1 MRLNSLNSY
10 TKASLKLSSGVFKN
24 KINILKY
31 YFFVFLYIIT
41 YPLMITG
48 PIVRLCYYQ
57 MVSNVSNGYN
67 DYKIFDTFKSL
78 SDTKNLVKA
87 LVSSFVKSA
96 ILVAILL
103 VLALLTLPFLGISFV
118 IYINTVDTSYFVIWA
133 IPAIVLAVGYLI
145 YSTFFIV
152 PVEQI
157 IVEYPEL
164 AINECLSLSF
174 KANAKKNKL
183 KMFGSYFFEY
193 LLISA
198 LVGVVAIFVTLEY
211 SGFDYILIFG
221 MILAFVF
228 ILFIPYI
235 TLTANCVRRNL
246 RKDAIE
252 AYNYKEIENYSR
264 VILKMSLTNDVKK
277 DKKKPKKKNKE
288 VLEINEIEIEQ
299 EFEDVKDNNEDSLSD
314 SKATDVVEDTN
325 TSANE
330 ENVSINSNEDEEL
343 KANIANDETLETID
357 SIGDDILS
365 EVSAENVENA
375 SNTNVDSDISTNE
388 FKDDETNDVDTLDAK
403 SVDAPLEA
411 EESNEEVVLPDSKK
425 EKAPKKT
432 KAKETEKKA
441 STAKKEKKQK
451 KSNKEALDES
461 KDEHVSIN
469 DDQLNTLSED
479 INETNE

>member
-41 YPLMITG
+41 YPLIITG

-87 LVSSFVKSA
+87 VLSSFVKSA

-103 VLALLTLPFLGISFV
+103 VLALLTLPFFGVGFV
-118 IYINTVDTSYFVIWA
+118 IYINTINTSYFLIGA
-133 IPAIVLAVGYLI
+133 IPAIVLAVGYVV
-145 YSTFFIV
+145 YSIFFII

-157 IVEYPEL
+157 IIEYPEL
-164 AINECLSLSF
+164 AINECLSISF
-174 KANAKKNKL
+174 KANANKNKL

-198 LVGVVAIFVTLEY
+198 LVGIVAIFVTLEY
-211 SGFDYILIFG
+211 SGVDYILTFG

-228 ILFIPYI
+228 MLFIPYI
-235 TLTANCVRRNL
+235 TLTANCVRCNL

-264 VILKMSLTNDVKK
+264 VILKMSLTKEANK
-277 DKKKPKKKNKE
+277 DKKKSMKKNKE
-288 VLEINEIEIEQ
+288 VLQINEIEKEQ
-299 EFEDVKDNNEDSLSD
+299 EIEDVSDNDEDVTLDNDSLNSKEDTELKVNVSGDEILEPND
-314 SKATDVVEDTN
+314 SKTD
-325 TSANE
+325 
-330 ENVSINSNEDEEL
+330 
-343 KANIANDETLETID
+343 D
-357 SIGDDILS
+357 SIS
-365 EVSAENVENA
+365 EVSANNFENA
-375 SNTNVDSDISTNE
+375 SNTNVDNDINTNE
-388 FKDDETNDVDTLDAK
+388 INNVENIDINTLDAK
-403 SVDAPLEA
+403 SEDVPLEA
-411 EESNEEVVLPDSKK
+411 ESSNEEVVLPES
-425 EKAPKKT
+425 KKT
-432 KAKETEKKA
+432 KAKETTQKA
-441 STAKKEKKQK
+441 STVKKEKKSK
-451 KSNKEALDES
+451 KSNKEALVES
-461 KDEHVSIN
+461 KDELISTKE
-469 DDQLNTLSED
+469 DQLNTLSED